1 MSGRFCQPETLN
13 GTWGQKEGQWAA
25 HYFLKWGISVSSV
38 VRSLLRGHDG
48 AVTELAAEPCALPMC
63 AETTCLWVQ
72 IAWAWWGPLQ
82 RSLCVVRMAADA
94 GHGPAAG
101 PSPVEGVHEVQMLR
115 DGYPVQSPLRIM
127 FVHMVCQTSYAI

>member
-1 MSGRFCQPETLN
+1 VSGRFCQPETLN

-115 DGYPVQSPLRIM
+115 DGYPVQSPFRIM